1 MRIFIALEIPPLMQD
16 ELAGMVRPLRAS
28 MPGRF
33 IPRENWHVTLAFLGD
48 VPETLLP
55 DVEDALDEAAKGIG
69 HVTLAP
75 DRLGKFGRS
84 ADASLWLGLADDPH
98 LSALAARLRE
108 ELRRREFPFDDKPFL
123 PHITLARRAR
133 IPKGDLPPLPFPGP
147 ALATRV
153 AVFKSTL
160 SREGASYEEMYG
172 IDLEPAR

>member
-1 MRIFIALEIPPLMQD
+1 MQD

-48 VPETLLP
+48 VPEATLP

-69 HVTLAP
+69 RVTLAP

-84 ADASLWLGLADDPH
+84 ADASFWLGLADD
-98 LSALAARLRE
+98 LCLTALATRLRE
-108 ELRRREFPFDDKPFL
+108 ELREREIDFDDRPFL

-133 IPKGDLPPLPFPGP
+133 IPKGELPPLPFPVP
-147 ALATRV
+147 AQATRV
-153 AVFKSTL
+153 AVLKSTL
-160 SREGASYEEMYG
+160 SREGASYEEIYG
-172 IDLEPAR
+172 IDLEPAH

>member
-55 DVEDALDEAAKGIG
+55 DVEDALDTAARGIG
-69 HVTLAP
+69 GITLAP

-84 ADASLWLGLADDPH
+84 ADASFWLGLADDPR
-98 LSALAARLRE
+98 LTALATRLRE
-108 ELRRREFPFDDKPFL
+108 ELREREIGFDDRPFL
-123 PHITLARRAR
+123 PHITLARRTR
-133 IPKGDLPPLPFPGP
+133 VPKGDLPPLPFPGP

-160 SREGASYEEMYG
+160 SHEGASYEEIYG
-172 IDLEPAR
+172 TDLEPAC

>member
-16 ELAGMVRPLRAS
+16 ELAGMVRPPRAS

-55 DVEDALDEAAKGIG
+55 DVEDALDTAARGIG
-69 HVTLAP
+69 GITLAP
-75 DRLGKFGRS
+75 DRLGKFERS
-84 ADASLWLGLADDPH
+84 ADASFWLGLADDPR
-98 LSALAARLRE
+98 LTALATRLRE
-108 ELRRREFPFDDKPFL
+108 ELREREIDFDDKPFL
-123 PHITLARRAR
+123 PHITLARRAC

-160 SREGASYEEMYG
+160 SHEGASYEEIYG
-172 IDLEPAR
+172 IDLEPAC

>member
-1 MRIFIALEIPPLMQD
+1 MQD

-48 VPETLLP
+48 VPEATLP

-69 HVTLAP
+69 RVTLAP

-84 ADASLWLGLADDPH
+84 ADASFWLGLADAPC
-98 LSALAARLRE
+98 LTALVTRIRE
-108 ELRRREFPFDDKPFL
+108 ELRAREIGFDDRPFL

-133 IPKGDLPPLPFPGP
+133 IPKGELPPLPFPVP
-147 ALATRV
+147 AQATRV

-160 SREGASYEEMYG
+160 SREGASYEEIYG
-172 IDLEPAR
+172 IDLEPAH

>member
-48 VPETLLP
+48 VPEATLP

-69 HVTLAP
+69 RVTLAP

-84 ADASLWLGLADDPH
+84 ADASFWLGLADD
-98 LSALAARLRE
+98 LCLTALATRLRE
-108 ELRRREFPFDDKPFL
+108 ELREREIDFDDRPFL

-133 IPKGDLPPLPFPGP
+133 IPKGELPPLPFPVP
-147 ALATRV
+147 AQATRV

-160 SREGASYEEMYG
+160 SREGASYEEIYG
-172 IDLEPAR
+172 IDLEPAH